1 MDIRYTV
8 QDDSMKPRYAWCYLC
23 SFATLEDARKF
34 IEKEKEK
41 KINPKIKYRILKQ
54 TTEMVESEE

>member
-1 MDIRYTV
+1 MGIRYTV
-8 QDDSMKPRYAWCYLC
+8 QNKGAYSPYDKWFYIC
-23 SFATLEDARKF
+23 SFATLEDAKIF
-34 IEKEKEK
+34 IEKEK

>member
-1 MDIRYTV
+1 MGIRYTV
-8 QDDSMKPRYAWCYLC
+8 QNDSMKPSYDWCYIC
-23 SFATLEDARKF
+23 SFATLEDAKIF
-34 IEKEKEK
+34 IEKEK